1 MIKFEKVTKKFGEI
15 TALEEVSFAV
25 APGDFVF
32 LTGPSG
38 AGKSTIIKLIL
49 HEYLLTSGTIQVDGI
64 NVEKMK
70 SKEIMDLRRKVGVVF
85 QDFKLLTDRT
95 LLENV
100 ILPLEVFGN
109 NSKTIG
115 DKVKEVLELVGL
127 SDRGSLFP
135 AQLAGGELQRVCIAR
150 AMIGNPKIL
159 LADEPTGNLD
169 MGTAWQIIKTL
180 KKINKLGTTVLMA
193 THNVEIVKSLKERVI
208 ALDKGKYE
216 PS

>member
-38 AGKSTIIKLIL
+38 AGKSAIIKLIL
-49 HEYLLTSGTIQVDGI
+49 HEYLPTSGTIQVDGI

>member
-15 TALEEVSFAV
+15 TALEEVSFTV

-49 HEYLLTSGTIQVDGI
+49 HEYLPTSGTIQVDGI

>member
-49 HEYLLTSGTIQVDGI
+49 HEYLPTSGTIQVDGI

>member
-49 HEYLLTSGTIQVDGI
+49 HEYLPTSGTIQVDGI

-208 ALDKGKYE
+208 ALDKGKNE